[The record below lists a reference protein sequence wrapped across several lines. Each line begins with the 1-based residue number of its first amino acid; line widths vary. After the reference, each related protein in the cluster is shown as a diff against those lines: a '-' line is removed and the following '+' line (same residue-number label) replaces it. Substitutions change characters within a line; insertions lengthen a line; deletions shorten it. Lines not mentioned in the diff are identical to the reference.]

1 LTRGDIPGWAE
12 ILARIEK
19 VDRTGE
25 HYGAAD
31 LEEEM
36 ANPEV
41 VVGKDFVG
49 AFDGPGMVG
58 YFTMVM
64 RLSSSHIVRADTSR
78 PSSRLPR

>member
-1 LTRGDIPGWAE
+1 
-12 ILARIEK
+12 
-19 VDRTGE
+19 
-25 HYGAAD
+25 
-31 LEEEM
+31 M